1 VVIWLIK
8 YDQQTAQVARFEGSA
23 NTPGD
28 IGCTSLFADGINSAD
43 KVDIARAQ
51 SDAGGSRIST
61 VMVERRK
68 MNGNASERASRTVRA
83 CKCLRNAVGGGGSH
97 KASLESLGDEVK
109 LYLH

>member
-1 VVIWLIK
+1 
-8 YDQQTAQVARFEGSA
+8 
-23 NTPGD
+23 
-28 IGCTSLFADGINSAD
+28 
-43 KVDIARAQ
+43 
-51 SDAGGSRIST
+51 
-61 VMVERRK
+61 